1 MVRVVVLF
9 VMGLIEFYYK
19 IFKYNENL
27 ILKIIMLDI
36 VYKVW
41 DWKI

>member
-9 VMGLIEFYYK
+9 VMGLIGFYYK
-19 IFKYNENL
+19 IFKYYENL

-36 VYKVW
+36 VDKVW

>member
-9 VMGLIEFYYK
+9 VMGLIGFYYK

>member
-9 VMGLIEFYYK
+9 VMGLIDFYYK